1 MKDAHEFIPRAS
13 RRNMSNA
20 TDSTYVAIRRAI
32 MAGRYA
38 PGTQLKE
45 EHIAEMMGVSRTPVR
60 AALQR
65 LIGDQLLRAEANRG
79 VFVAE
84 WTGRDIQDVF
94 ELRLLLEP
102 YAAGLAAIRATER
115 QIDALKMHT
124 DRIEGCTRPSFRDNL
139 QQIQE
144 ENHAFHNL
152 VIEASGSPRL
162 KNITSGLTA
171 MPMVIGTFYF
181 YTETDMQHSIQHHR
195 EIIAA
200 IEARDRVCAQEV
212 MSVHLRVTHRIY
224 MQNRG
229 DLIAVEPDLND

>member
-1 MKDAHEFIPRAS
+1 
-13 RRNMSNA
+13 MSNA
-20 TDSTYVAIRRAI
+20 TDNTYASIRRAI

-45 EHIAEMMGVSRTPVR
+45 EHLAEIMGVSRTPVR

-65 LIGDQLLRAEANRG
+65 LVADQLLRSEAHRG

-102 YAAGLAAIRATER
+102 HAAALAAVHANER
-115 QIDALKMHT
+115 QIDGLKAHT
-124 DRIEGCTRPSFRDNL
+124 DRMEAHSRPSFRDNL
-139 QQIQE
+139 PQIQE

-152 VIEASGSPRL
+152 ILEASGSARL
-162 KNITSGLTA
+162 KSITTSLTD

-181 YTETDMQHSIQHHR
+181 YSEADMQHSIQHHR

-200 IEARDRVCAQEV
+200 IESGDSRCAQEV
-212 MSVHLRVTHRIY
+212 MSVHLRVTHRIF

-229 DLIAVEPDLND
+229 DLAQPLRE

>member
-1 MKDAHEFIPRAS
+1 
-13 RRNMSNA
+13 MSNA
-20 TDSTYVAIRRAI
+20 TDSTYASIRRAI
-32 MAGRYA
+32 MSGRYA

-45 EHIAEMMGVSRTPVR
+45 EYLAEIMGVSRTPVR

-65 LIGDQLLRAEANRG
+65 LVGDQLLRSEANRG

-102 YAAGLAAIRATER
+102 HAAGLAALHANEH
-115 QIDALKMHT
+115 QIEGLEKHT
-124 DRIEGCTRPSFRDNL
+124 DRMEAHTQPSFRDNL
-139 QQIQE
+139 PQIQE
-144 ENHAFHNL
+144 ENHSFHNL
-152 VIEASGSPRL
+152 ILEASGSPRL
-162 KNITSGLTA
+162 KGFASSLTA

-181 YTETDMQHSIQHHR
+181 YNETDMQHSIQHHR

-200 IEARDRVCAQEV
+200 IRARDRICAEEI
-212 MSVHLRVTHRIY
+212 MRVHLRVTNRIF

-229 DLIAVEPDLND
+229 DLASAITEISE